1 MIKAVLACDQEWGIG
16 KDGDMP
22 WPHNSADL
30 QWFKKMT
37 HGQTVVMGRKT
48 WDSLPRQPL
57 PNRVNLVISSNWMDH
72 FNPKPHGVYGGKD
85 VCKIIADVIQA
96 RYTGIED
103 ICIIGGAQLVE
114 DCLPIIDELWLSRIE
129 GVYDCDTV
137 LPSDKILEQFVLD
150 SVSPETDIYVEKWI
164 RK

>member
-1 MIKAVLACDQEWGIG
+1 MIKAILACDQEWGIG

-37 HGQTVVMGRKT
+37 HGQIVVMGRKT
-48 WDSLPRQPL
+48 WESLPRKPL
-57 PNRVNLVISSNWMDH
+57 PNRINLVISSNWMDQ
-72 FNPKPHGVYGGKD
+72 FNPKPHGVYGGDD
-85 VCKIIADVIQA
+85 VCKIVTDVIQA
-96 RYTGIED
+96 RYIGVED

-114 DCLPIIDELWLSRIE
+114 SCLPIIDELWLSRIE

-137 LPSDKILEQFVLD
+137 LPGDTILEKFVLD

-164 RK
+164 KK

>member
-1 MIKAVLACDQEWGIG
+1 MIKAILACDQEWGIG

-37 HGQTVVMGRKT
+37 HGQIVVMGRKT
-48 WDSLPRQPL
+48 WESLPRKPL
-57 PNRVNLVISSNWMDH
+57 PNRINLVISSNWMDQ
-72 FNPKPHGVYGGKD
+72 FNPKPHGVYGGDD
-85 VCKIIADVIQA
+85 VCKIVTDVIQA
-96 RYTGIED
+96 RYIGVED

-114 DCLPIIDELWLSRIE
+114 SCLPIIDELWLSRIE

-150 SVSPETDIYVEKWI
+150 SVCPETDIYVEKWI